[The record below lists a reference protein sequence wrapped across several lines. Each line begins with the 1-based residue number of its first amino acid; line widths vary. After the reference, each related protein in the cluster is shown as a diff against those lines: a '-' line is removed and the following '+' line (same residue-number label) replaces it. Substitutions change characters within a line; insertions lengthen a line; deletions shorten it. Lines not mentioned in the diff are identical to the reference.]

1 MTVSRPKPSAS
12 PSDDSAVGDMNSNG
26 TSTTSSSNGEATCPE
41 TTSTTTE
48 SLTESYTKL
57 ALSKRQTSLVIESTA
72 DSNDPGKMFIGGL
85 SPTTTS
91 EGLRDYF
98 QKYGELREYMI
109 MRDPLTKRSRGFGF
123 VTFSDPM
130 CVEKV
135 LEAAPHI
142 LDFKKIDPKLAVPR
156 KPGQNAKLSTRTKR
170 VFIGGVATQTTN
182 EELSEYFS
190 QFGKLE
196 SCELMMDKSTNRHR
210 GFGFVTFESEESAEK
225 VCEIHFHDLHNKMVE
240 AKKAVPKEVMST
252 NNSLIKQRHQFIR
265 APIPHFLP
273 GQLNGAA
280 AAAAAAAATY
290 TLTATSPITARQPS
304 AYAYL
309 PGYYLSPGTPMFYNP
324 STGVVVNPH
333 TGLLPS
339 TLKANQLRTLQDSQ
353 IGSYE
358 LLNSSTDLIS
368 LFTHSLQTVQPTT
381 FIASKSPD
389 SMFTGTVSN
398 YNNISNQNNS
408 QMNKQIIDPNTNINK
423 MNINCRQSVT
433 HYDGENVAEFLSNS
447 NRSNKLQFLLNP
459 MTIPSL
465 LPNGETVNNNS
476 LSSSSTHCLQTD
488 ITRAKSDSI
497 TINHHSHPTI
507 THLSNCQSFYNHYQ
521 HQQQILGPPPVPL
534 PQQSSL
540 AGMNYHQVTGSD
552 NHLTNGQAHYI
563 FTGTPNDPDPGHT
576 KIFHSHLQN
585 SPVAIIPELDYNACP
600 IIHTYTNG

>member
-1 MTVSRPKPSAS
+1 MTLNRPKPSSS

-26 TSTTSSSNGEATCPE
+26 TSTTSSSNGEALCPE
-41 TTSTTTE
+41 TTSTAITE

-57 ALSKRQTSLVIESTA
+57 ALTKRQTSLIMESSS

-91 EGLRDYF
+91 EVLRDYF

-156 KPGQNAKLSTRTKR
+156 KPGQNTKVSTKTKR

-290 TLTATSPITARQPS
+290 TLTATSPITARQPG

-309 PGYYLSPGTPMFYNP
+309 PGYYLSPGECPLSQPLSVF
-324 STGVVVNPH
+324 
-333 TGLLPS
+333 LPPAAI
-339 TLKANQLRTLQDSQ
+339 LPPYANV
-353 IGSYE
+353 
-358 LLNSSTDLIS
+358 IS
-368 LFTHSLQTVQPTT
+368 
-381 FIASKSPD
+381 
-389 SMFTGTVSN
+389 
-398 YNNISNQNNS
+398 
-408 QMNKQIIDPNTNINK
+408 
-423 MNINCRQSVT
+423 
-433 HYDGENVAEFLSNS
+433 
-447 NRSNKLQFLLNP
+447 
-459 MTIPSL
+459 MT
-465 LPNGETVNNNS
+465 
-476 LSSSSTHCLQTD
+476 
-488 ITRAKSDSI
+488 
-497 TINHHSHPTI
+497 
-507 THLSNCQSFYNHYQ
+507 
-521 HQQQILGPPPVPL
+521 
-534 PQQSSL
+534 
-540 AGMNYHQVTGSD
+540 
-552 NHLTNGQAHYI
+552 
-563 FTGTPNDPDPGHT
+563 
-576 KIFHSHLQN
+576 
-585 SPVAIIPELDYNACP
+585 
-600 IIHTYTNG
+600 

>member
-1 MTVSRPKPSAS
+1 MTLNRPKPSAS

-26 TSTTSSSNGEATCPE
+26 TSTTSSSNGEALCPE
-41 TTSTTTE
+41 TTSTTTTE

-57 ALSKRQTSLVIESTA
+57 ALTKRQTSLVIESTA

-123 VTFSDPM
+123 ITFSDPV

-135 LEAAPHI
+135 LETAPHI
-142 LDFKKIDPKLAVPR
+142 LDYKKIDPKLAVPR
-156 KPGQNAKLSTRTKR
+156 KSGQNTKECDPPFVNPYFYACIGSSLFTDDAVQVSTKTKR

-265 APIPHFLP
+265 APISHFLP
-273 GQLNGAA
+273 AQLNGAA
-280 AAAAAAAATY
+280 AAAAAAAAASY

-309 PGYYLSPGTPMFYNP
+309 PGYYLSPGECPLSQPLSVF
-324 STGVVVNPH
+324 
-333 TGLLPS
+333 LPP
-339 TLKANQLRTLQDSQ
+339 TAILPPYANV
-353 IGSYE
+353 
-358 LLNSSTDLIS
+358 IS
-368 LFTHSLQTVQPTT
+368 
-381 FIASKSPD
+381 
-389 SMFTGTVSN
+389 
-398 YNNISNQNNS
+398 
-408 QMNKQIIDPNTNINK
+408 
-423 MNINCRQSVT
+423 
-433 HYDGENVAEFLSNS
+433 
-447 NRSNKLQFLLNP
+447 
-459 MTIPSL
+459 MT
-465 LPNGETVNNNS
+465 
-476 LSSSSTHCLQTD
+476 
-488 ITRAKSDSI
+488 
-497 TINHHSHPTI
+497 
-507 THLSNCQSFYNHYQ
+507 
-521 HQQQILGPPPVPL
+521 
-534 PQQSSL
+534 
-540 AGMNYHQVTGSD
+540 
-552 NHLTNGQAHYI
+552 
-563 FTGTPNDPDPGHT
+563 
-576 KIFHSHLQN
+576 
-585 SPVAIIPELDYNACP
+585 
-600 IIHTYTNG
+600 